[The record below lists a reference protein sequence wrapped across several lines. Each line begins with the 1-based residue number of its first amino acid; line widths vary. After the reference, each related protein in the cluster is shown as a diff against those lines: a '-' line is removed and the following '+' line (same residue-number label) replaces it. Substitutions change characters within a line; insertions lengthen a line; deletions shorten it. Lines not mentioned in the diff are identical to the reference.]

1 MNRKEKIQFVNEN
14 ILPQIDWRYT
24 DKDTPWKAVGLI
36 ERYRIGKPM
45 NIEMVARVDDGFL
58 FINDE
63 PLGRIA
69 MKAPKLNLSNE
80 SLYWEGRILARQES
94 MGYYD

>member
-1 MNRKEKIQFVNEN
+1 MNRKEMIQYVNEN
-14 ILPQIDWRYT
+14 VLPQIDCRYT
-24 DKDTPWKAVGLI
+24 DKDTPWNAIRLI
-36 ERYRIGKPM
+36 EKYRIDKPM

>member
-1 MNRKEKIQFVNEN
+1 MNRKEMIQFVNEN
-14 ILPQIDWRYT
+14 VLPQIDWRYT
-24 DKDTPWKAVGLI
+24 DKDTPWKAIRLI

-45 NIEMVARVDDGFL
+45 NMKMVAKVDDGFL

>member
-1 MNRKEKIQFVNEN
+1 MNRKEMIQYVNEN
-14 ILPQIDWRYT
+14 VLPQIDWRYT
-24 DKDTPWKAVGLI
+24 DKDTLWKAIRLI
-36 ERYRIGKPM
+36 ERYRIGKPINM
-45 NIEMVARVDDGFL
+45 EMVAKVDDGFL

-69 MKAPKLNLSNE
+69 AKAPKLNLSNE

>member
-1 MNRKEKIQFVNEN
+1 MNRKEMIRFVNEN
-14 ILPQIDWRYT
+14 VLPQIDWRYT
-24 DKDTPWKAVGLI
+24 DKDTPWKAIRLI

-69 MKAPKLNLSNE
+69 MKVPKLNLSNE

>member
-1 MNRKEKIQFVNEN
+1 MNRKEMIQFVNEN
-14 ILPQIDWRYT
+14 VLPQIDWRYT
-24 DKDTPWKAVGLI
+24 NKDTPWKTIRLI

-80 SLYWEGRILARQES
+80 SLYWEGKILARQES

>member
-1 MNRKEKIQFVNEN
+1 MNRKEKIQFVNKN
-14 ILPQIDWRYT
+14 VLPQIDWRYT
-24 DKDTPWKAVGLI
+24 DKDTPWKAVRLI
-36 ERYRIGKPM
+36 ERYRVGKPA

>member
-1 MNRKEKIQFVNEN
+1 MNRKEMIQYVNEN
-14 ILPQIDWRYT
+14 VLPQIDWRYT
-24 DKDTPWKAVGLI
+24 DKDTPRKAIRLI

-69 MKAPKLNLSNE
+69 MKAPQLNLSNE